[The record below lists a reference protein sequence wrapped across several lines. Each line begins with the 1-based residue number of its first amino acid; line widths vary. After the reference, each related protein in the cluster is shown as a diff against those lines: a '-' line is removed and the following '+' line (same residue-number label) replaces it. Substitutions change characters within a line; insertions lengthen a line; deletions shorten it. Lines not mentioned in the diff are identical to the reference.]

1 MTNQKMI
8 FFDIDGT
15 LITQD
20 ERHVFP
26 ESAKNA
32 IIKARENGH
41 LIFINTGRVKANL
54 DDIVKA
60 IPVDGYVCGCGT
72 AVYYNNEEL
81 LHNTLSKELCKEVA
95 LLCRDCDVFALFES
109 DKGLAIDNKVSEV
122 KEGQM
127 IIRFFEELGI
137 APEMNVDSEE
147 FIFDKFA
154 MWYNEKSDINRLRE
168 ELAKHFDYIDRG
180 SNMAE
185 IVPLGFSKATGIEF
199 LQRYFDVSLENCY
212 AIGDSNNDLS
222 MLKYV
227 PHSIAMGNSS
237 RELYDVVEYVTKDI
251 EEDGIECALKHY
263 NII

>member
-15 LITQD
+15 LITED
-20 ERHVFP
+20 ERHIFP
-26 ESAKNA
+26 KSAKNA

-54 DDIVKA
+54 DDVVKSM
-60 IPVDGYVCGCGT
+60 PVDGYVCGCGT
-72 AVYYNNEEL
+72 AIYYKGEEL
-81 LHNTLSKELCKEVA
+81 LHNTLDKELCRRIA
-95 LLCRDCDVFALFES
+95 FLCRECNVFVLFES
-109 DKGLAIDNKVSEV
+109 DKGLTIDEKVSEIE
-122 KEGQM
+122 EGQR
-127 IIRFFEELGI
+127 ILRFFAQLGI
-137 APEMNVDSEE
+137 MPNTNIESEE
-147 FIFDKFA
+147 FVFDKFA
-154 MWYNEKSDINRLRE
+154 MWYNENSDIDRLRE
-168 ELAKHFDYIDRG
+168 ELAKDFDYIDRG

-185 IVPLGFSKATGIEF
+185 IVPLGFSKATGIEYLTKHF
-199 LQRYFDVSLENCY
+199 RISLENCY

-227 PHSIAMGNSS
+227 PHGIAMGNSS

-251 EEDGIECALKHY
+251 EDDGIEYALKHY